1 MDSIQEKA
9 EHDRDM
15 KKILER
21 SVADSAKRL
30 CCKILRYE
38 GNIRCNL
45 WHLIR
50 IFYLKRPV
58 VICVEH

>member
-9 EHDRDM
+9 EHERDV

-45 WHLIR
+45 WH
-50 IFYLKRPV
+50 
-58 VICVEH
+58 